1 MIVTPSLSI
10 GLDKVKVF
18 IQDFA
23 ISDASKSGFL
33 IQPATVDL
41 STGLTTDGLLF
52 KDRYGVEVMGSKAF
66 RNTDTYQATING
78 RGLVVQFNP
87 SKPYHPFNLVDDTG
101 VFNDR
106 VQTVFNDLMR
116 KGVRAS
122 WNDAKLSRLD
132 IARNVLLTGS
142 VQSYGVVW
150 PWINQKR
157 SKHTRQ
163 YPDGYGT
170 GNDSWGTIFY
180 DKGKESGND
189 DIKNFLRGEIQIK
202 KGRTITDMIGCKNI
216 GQLFDLGLNSI
227 QDVYRTTMQEKVLR
241 ITGGGNQ
248 HTIQYNDE
256 IEVLQMLKAESE
268 RTAISKHLQ
277 LMGMPYFLETYGN
290 PGVYADVLLQAG
302 FSRMTVNRRLK
313 DVRKHIE
320 LYGMIYKDKRNTVG
334 KMLREI
340 THKLV
345 A

>member
-1 MIVTPSLSI
+1 MIVTPSNTI
-10 GLDKVKVF
+10 GLDKVRLF
-18 IQDFA
+18 IKDYG
-23 ISDASKSGFL
+23 ISDATKSGFK

-41 STGLTTDGLLF
+41 STGLTTDEFLF
-52 KDRYGVEVMGSKAF
+52 KDRYGVSVMGSKAF

-78 RGLVVQFNP
+78 RGLLIQFNP
-87 SKPYHPFNLVDDTG
+87 SKPYHPFNLVDNDK
-101 VFNDR
+101 VFNER
-106 VQTVFNDLMR
+106 VQTVFNDLMS

-132 IARNVLLTGS
+132 IARNILLSGS

-180 DKGKESGND
+180 DKGKESGHD
-189 DIKNFLRGEIQIK
+189 DIKNFLRGEIQLK
-202 KGRTITDMIGCKNI
+202 RGRTITDMIGCKSI
-216 GQLFDLGLNSI
+216 GQLFDLGIGSI

-241 ITGGGNQ
+241 ITDGANQ
-248 HTIQYNDE
+248 QTIQFEN
-256 IEVLQMLKAESE
+256 EVKVLERLKEESE
-268 RTAISKHLQ
+268 RTAIGRHIQ
-277 LMGMPYFLETYGN
+277 LMGMAHFIQIYKSPKG
-290 PGVYADVLLQAG
+290 YADLLESAG
-302 FSRMTVNRRLK
+302 FSKMTISRYMKKLREQIDLFTMFY
-313 DVRKHIE
+313 DERS
-320 LYGMIYKDKRNTVG
+320 TVG

-340 THKLV
+340 TYKLV

>member
-1 MIVTPSLSI
+1 MIVTPSNLI
-10 GLDKVKVF
+10 GLDKVRLF
-18 IQDFA
+18 IQDYG
-23 ISDASKSGFL
+23 ISDATKSGFL

-41 STGLTTDGLLF
+41 STGMTNDELLF
-52 KDRYGVEVMGSKAF
+52 KDRYGVEVKGSKAF
-66 RNTDTYQATING
+66 RNTEIYQATVNG

-87 SKPYHPFNLVDDTG
+87 SKPYHPFNLVDNDK
-101 VFNDR
+101 VFNER
-106 VQTVFNDLMR
+106 VQTVFNDLMS

-132 IARNVLLTGS
+132 IARNILLSGS

-157 SKHTRQ
+157 SMHTRQ

-180 DKGKESGND
+180 DKGKESGHD
-189 DIKNFLRGEIQIK
+189 DIKNFLRGEIQLK
-202 KGRTITDMIGCKNI
+202 RGRTITDMIGCKNI
-216 GQLFDLGLNSI
+216 GQLFDLGLGSI

-241 ITGGGNQ
+241 ITDGANQ
-248 HTIQYNDE
+248 HTIQYHDE
-256 IEVLQMLKAESE
+256 IEVLQMLKAKSD
-268 RTAISKHLQ
+268 RTAISKHIQ
-277 LMGMPYFLETYGN
+277 LMGMPYFLETYRS
-290 PGVYADVLLQAG
+290 PEVYADVLIQAG
-302 FSRMTVNRRLK
+302 FSRMTVNRTLK
-313 DVRKHIE
+313 VVRKQIE
-320 LYGMIYKDKRNTVG
+320 LYGMIYQDKRSTVG